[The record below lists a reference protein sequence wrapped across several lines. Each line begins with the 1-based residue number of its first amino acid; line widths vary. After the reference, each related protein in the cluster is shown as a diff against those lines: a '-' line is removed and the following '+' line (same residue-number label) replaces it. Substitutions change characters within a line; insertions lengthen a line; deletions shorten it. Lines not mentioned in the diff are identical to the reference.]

1 MSNARTVWLVF
12 VVFVLA
18 SVSALAFERP
28 AAPRDD
34 SAAISAYRAGDL
46 AAARTAWI
54 AALDTEP
61 RPSGPER
68 ARILANLGNVAF
80 REGQVLESVGWFT
93 ASIRLRPRDADTW
106 ANLEHARRV
115 AKLEPAD
122 RGDLGATVQRVL
134 GALTPS
140 ESRLLALVGLIGL
153 GAALAHE
160 AFRGGRTGRWL
171 AAGGFAFALVTAA
184 PWLHDVSTRSDAPA
198 LVVEEGKS
206 LVRSEPRTDAA
217 VVAEAAAGDEVERLD
232 SLPGWTKVRVSD
244 GNEGWVEER
253 EVFALER

>member
-1 MSNARTVWLVF
+1 MSFVRTLWLGC
-12 VVFVLA
+12 VVFLVA
-18 SVSALAFERP
+18 SVSALAFERT
-28 AAPRDD
+28 AAPVDAD
-34 SAAISAYRAGDL
+34 AVSAYRNGDL

-61 RPSGPER
+61 RPSGHER

-80 REGQVLESVGWFT
+80 REGKMLESVGWFT

-140 ESRLLALVGLIGL
+140 ESRLLALVGLLGL
-153 GAALAHE
+153 AAALGHE
-160 AFRGGRTGRWL
+160 AFRGGRAGCWI

-184 PWLHDVSTRSDAPA
+184 PWIHDVTTRSHLPA
-198 LVVEEGKS
+198 LVVEENKS
-206 LVRSEPRTDAA
+206 LVRSEPRNDAA
-217 VVAEAAAGDEVERLD
+217 VVAEAAAGDEVDRLD
-232 SLPGWTKVRVSD
+232 ALPGWTKVRVSD
-244 GNEGWVEER
+244 GNEGWVEEG